1 MSYINVYPAR
11 INWEN
16 EPSIN
21 TPINEVNLNKMDYA
35 LYSIDQT
42 LANWDT
48 AKANQSDLLL
58 CVKSI
63 TYDTDT
69 GVFVFTWQN
78 GTTQTVDL
86 NIEKIP
92 VSFSMDANGVIT
104 MTTEDGTTYT
114 ADVGALIKT
123 YTFTDSSMID
133 FTVTTDASGNKTVT
147 ADIVDGSITGTKLQ
161 PNYLA
166 DCQTAA
172 TNAGNSANAA
182 SGSASDSEAWAVG
195 TRGGVPVPSSDPAY
209 ENNSYYWSQHG
220 GNSFAGLSDVDMT
233 GVQNGDVFVYDS
245 SDAKLKPG
253 NVSIDIDSET
263 PTFTE
268 ASTRANIA
276 SGETIS
282 TLFGKIKKWFSDL
295 KSGAFTDVRNDLTG
309 IDTTG
314 ATNTTGSTIN
324 AGTYFYL
331 DGVLVRAKADIANG
345 ATFTLNTNYE
355 VVTAGALNE
364 LSVNYSTTERQI
376 GTWIDGKPIYQKVL
390 QVTLPSTG
398 TQGTYVSGY
407 TAIGATVGV
416 GIRVFGIIN
425 NEVNGIIEQYVIL
438 PFETD
443 NVGVQFMIN
452 PNTRST
458 VAEKNTIRTFNSNPA
473 WNGKT
478 AYVVVEYTKS

>member
-35 LYSIDQT
+35 LYNIDQT
-42 LANWDT
+42 LASWDT
-48 AKANQSDLLL
+48 TKANQSDLLL

-104 MTTEDGTTYT
+104 MTTEDGTQYT

-123 YTFTDSSMID
+123 YTFTDSSVID

-172 TNAGNSANAA
+172 TNAGNSANSA
-182 SGSASDSEAWAVG
+182 SGSASDSEAWAIG
-195 TRGGVPVPSSDPAY
+195 TRGGVPVPSSDPAF

-233 GVQNGDVFVYDS
+233 GVQNGDVFLYDS

-253 NVSIDIDSET
+253 NVSIDIDTET

-268 ASTRANIA
+268 ASTRANIV

-295 KSGAFTDVRNDLTG
+295 KGGAFLDTNVSGGLAKSDDLASIYATG
-309 IDTTG
+309 S
-314 ATNTTGSTIN
+314 TNTTGSTIF

-331 DGVLVRAKADIANG
+331 EGVLVSAKADIANG

-355 VVTAGALNE
+355 VVAVGALNS
-364 LSVNYSTTERQI
+364 LLKWKYHNQATGSVAI
-376 GTWIDGKPIYQKVL
+376 
-390 QVTLPSTG
+390 TLPATFNELLVKTEYTISG
-398 TQGTYVSGY
+398 GY
-407 TAIGATVGV
+407 TRTYCHYLIYEALPNTMATDNYFNIG
-416 GIRVFGIIN
+416 FGQAIN
-425 NEVNGIIEQYVIL
+425 NVSRNNWSSIWCGRDKVQLNGFWEANSDHTSEAI
-438 PFETD
+438 T
-443 NVGVQFMIN
+443 
-452 PNTRST
+452 T
-458 VAEKNTIRTFNSNPA
+458 VYYR
-473 WNGKT
+473 
-478 AYVVVEYTKS
+478 